1 MVRDHWGVIYA
12 GLGCFVVRAHQN
24 IEHGAVTKLAFIVL
38 VRKHGE
44 GD

>member
-1 MVRDHWGVIYA
+1 MFCGA
-12 GLGCFVVRAHQN
+12 SAS
-24 IEHGAVTKLAFIVL
+24 EHGAVTKLAFIVL